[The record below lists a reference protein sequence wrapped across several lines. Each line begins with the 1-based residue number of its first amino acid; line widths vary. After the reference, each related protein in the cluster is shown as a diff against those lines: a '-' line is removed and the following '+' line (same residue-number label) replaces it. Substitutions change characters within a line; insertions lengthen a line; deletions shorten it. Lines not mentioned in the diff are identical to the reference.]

1 MANADDLSVTV
12 SIEASLHKALREV
25 LQDLATEH
33 GVRVTDVR
41 VEWQVNRMVS
51 VEQPQARVKGLQI
64 VSESL

>member
-1 MANADDLSVTV
+1 MANADDLSITV

-33 GVRVTDVR
+33 GVRLIDVR
-41 VEWQVNRMVS
+41 AEWDVTRTVGGNVTS
-51 VEQPQARVKGLQI
+51 YLKGLQI

>member
-1 MANADDLSVTV
+1 MANPDLSVTV
-12 SIEASLHKALREV
+12 SVEASLHKALRDV
-25 LQDLATEH
+25 LQDLATEY

>member
-1 MANADDLSVTV
+1 MANPDTFITV
-12 SIEASLHKALREV
+12 SIEASLHEALRKT
-25 LQDLATEH
+25 LQDLATEY